1 MLKLALSFY
10 SSLYILGIKFI
21 VYIAVSFF
29 FLLCML
35 SVDLAEAFIYNP
47 ICQLLEL
54 FSVLFESN
62 NGLEMRC
69 SVVEHLLTCKALF
82 SI

>member
-1 MLKLALSFY
+1 MLKLALNFY
-10 SSLYILGIKFI
+10 SSLYILGINI
-21 VYIAVSFF
+21 YRVYSCQVF

-54 FSVLFESN
+54 FSILFESN
-62 NGLEMRC
+62 NGLEMSANVQS
-69 SVVEHLLTCKALF
+69 SV
-82 SI
+82 